1 MRGKNTTGIMLANV
15 AVIGLAIVSFMALG
29 NIQPLY
35 PFDNMIIDDRTPSFE
50 WSGWNQDYE
59 LLIDDD
65 ADFTTPYSY
74 SVTGRTFTVDDRL
87 EFGTYW
93 WKVRSGE
100 MESGPKKFTVV
111 STVALS
117 RPEGNTIV
125 NSGNTDLLVYRS
137 GLAGAVTLA
146 VNETLEVEEEDN
158 VKAEQ
163 K

>member
-15 AVIGLAIVSFMALG
+15 TVIGLAIVSFMTVG
-29 NIQPLY
+29 NIQQLY

-74 SVTGRTFTVDDRL
+74 SVTGRTFTVDDEL
-87 EFGTYW
+87 GFGTYW

-137 GLAGAVTLA
+137 GLAGAVTLV